1 MSARTELLSL
11 RDAADP
17 FARSPAELAALRLE
31 AVRELFAER
40 RAQISLLDRLARD
53 NNVSEIGRLSDAVP
67 VLFSHTT
74 YKSYP
79 HAFLRNKQ
87 WGRLQQWLAM
97 VSVRSPIGVDIEG
110 VQDVDDWIDRLW
122 QAGHRVATTSATSG
136 KVSLLPR
143 NAEDHAF
150 GCEFARR
157 MPGWPDPIKP
167 DNSRHF
173 FMFGPNGG
181 SYVAAF
187 MGQIIADAFARP
199 DSSHYLSNARLKVA
213 EVSRMAE
220 LGTRIADGTAT
231 PSEVAAMKARS
242 AEQSAASAARL
253 DEMLE
258 TILSVRHEPMY
269 IVGLWGQLWSLMQ
282 RARERGIAPGQFSPE
297 TLISTGGG
305 TKGAALPPDYQEQI
319 LDFLGPVRTLQAYGM
334 SEMSW
339 FQPRCPANR
348 YHQIPWVV
356 PLLLDETGTQLIEA
370 DGGIAKGRFAFID
383 VSLGDRWGGLISGD
397 QVEIDFS
404 PVCPCG
410 RHGPTILPTI
420 TRYSDLGDDRLT
432 CAGTIDAYVKG
443 AVNP

>member
-1 MSARTELLSL
+1 MNARTELLSL

-79 HAFLRNKQ
+79 HAFLKNKQ

-97 VSVRSPIGVDIEG
+97 VSVRSPKGVDIEG

-143 NAEDHAF
+143 NADDHAF
-150 GCEFARR
+150 SREFARR

-187 MGQIIADAFARP
+187 MGQIIADAFARS
-199 DSSHYLSNARLKVA
+199 DSRHYLSNARLKVA

-220 LGTRIADGTAT
+220 LRTRIADGTAT

-258 TILSVRHEPMY
+258 IILSVRHEPMY
-269 IVGLWGQLWSLMQ
+269 IVALWGQLWSLMQ
-282 RARERGIAPGQFSPE
+282 RARERGIAAGQFSPE

-420 TRYSDLGDDRLT
+420 TRYSDLGDDRIT